1 MVHSKAGEA
10 VVSSYVEFGGRP
22 FAHVCKIELELD
34 DQGLVREHMPQDRYA
49 KKQQYPLNRYGEGPF
64 GKFKIPRH
72 LRQSGVYALLVDGNL
87 KYIGEAADLSARYN
101 AGYGNI
107 SPKNCY
113 KGGQETNCRL
123 NSLIFKAVQSGSNVD
138 LWFHP
143 TDDYKILEAEL
154 RGALVLEWNRI

>member
-1 MVHSKAGEA
+1 
-10 VVSSYVEFGGRP
+10 VVVTDRREFGGQQ
-22 FAHVCKIELELD
+22 FDHVCRIEPERNEDGELR
-34 DQGLVREHMPQDRYA
+34 QFLPQDRYA
-49 KKQQYPLNRYGEGPF
+49 KRDTVPLNRYGTGPF

-72 LRQSGVYALLVDGNL
+72 LRASGVYCLTVDGNL
-87 KYIGEAADLSARYN
+87 KYVGEAADLAARYN

-123 NSLIFKAVQSGSNVD
+123 NSLIFEAVRDAREVD

-143 TDDYKILEAEL
+143 TTSYKALE
-154 RGALVLEWNRI
+154 LEMRAAMAPAWNRI